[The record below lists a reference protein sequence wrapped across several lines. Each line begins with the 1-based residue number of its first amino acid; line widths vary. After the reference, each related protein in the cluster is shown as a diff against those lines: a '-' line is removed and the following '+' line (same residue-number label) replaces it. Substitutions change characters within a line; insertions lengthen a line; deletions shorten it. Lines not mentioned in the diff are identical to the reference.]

1 MIKDFLITHKGRW
14 GIINK
19 MAFNPNA
26 VFISPSSLADFEKC
40 PQLYYYR
47 NVYRSPRGLKIQL
60 INPNLA
66 LGQAIHDVLD
76 QFLKLP
82 VEQRSKDEL
91 LRTFEL
97 IWSLTSGE
105 KGGFSSKEEEAS
117 YQKRGREML
126 SRFWANRHFQE
137 TEMVRIP
144 SFPKAE
150 LGNDLILTGKLDW
163 IEKEGENYKI
173 VDFKTGKNEER
184 EDSWQMP
191 IYAYLVSKVLNNK
204 NITAC
209 YWYLDKGENLTACVL
224 PDLEKTFT
232 YLKQKG
238 EVIKMVR
245 QTKSFRCQSGK
256 ESCWACRDY
265 LAIAQGK
272 GKLVSVDPVNR
283 KQEIYI
289 LNLKSQISNLKAE
302 NNEEEKGQ
310 GKLINIPPD
319 LPF

>member
-1 MIKDFLITHKGRW
+1 
-14 GIINK
+14 

-76 QFLKLP
+76 QFLRLMP
-82 VEQRSKDEL
+82 EQRTKDEL
-91 LRTFEL
+91 ERIFEL
-97 IWSLTSGE
+97 IWGNTSGE
-105 KGGFSSKEEEAS
+105 KGGFSSVEEEES
-117 YQKRGREML
+117 YKKRGREML
-126 SRFWANRHFQE
+126 NRFWANKHFQE
-137 TEMVRIP
+137 IEAVKIP
-144 SFPKAE
+144 NFPKAE

-163 IEKEGENYKI
+163 VEKDGEGLKI
-173 VDFKTGKNEER
+173 IDFKTGKNEER

-191 IYAYLVSKVLNNK
+191 IYAYLVSNVLSSK
-204 NITAC
+204 KITAC
-209 YWYLDKGENLTACVL
+209 YWYLDKDENLTACTL
-224 PDLEKTFT
+224 PDLEKTFG

-238 EVIKMVR
+238 EIIKMVR
-245 QTKSFRCQSGK
+245 QTNSFRCQSGK
-256 ESCWACRDY
+256 ESCWACKEM
-265 LAIAQGK
+265 LAISQGK
-272 GKLVSVDPVNR
+272 GKLVSMDPVNR

-289 LNLKSQISNLKAE
+289 ITEDRGLKIVDRSEKKQENLNKIE
-302 NNEEEKGQ
+302 T
-310 GKLINIPPD
+310 PPD